1 VSGRI
6 IVSDGLEGKLKEAI
20 MAYFNVKAEV
30 SYCIN
35 TLKTKINSEY
45 IKLSNNNLFYKE
57 QC

>member
-6 IVSDGLEGKLKEAI
+6 IVSNGPEGKLKEAI

-35 TLKTKINSEY
+35 TLKTKINSE
-45 IKLSNNNLFYKE
+45 LYKTF
-57 QC
+57 